1 MQCCWPLLF
10 NAIQLYGWPP
20 LASISALLLL
30 LPFWTSLIFFFFAT
44 TLGVVW
50 WINGDFLLPVWRF
63 FFYFLFSFSS
73 FFFFFSFFLRCSILF
88 FGVLFFPVIFCIDSI
103 LFFPFCGWKL
113 AGILLDHDLDK
124 RRLRGYVVIV
134 KRFTYIASWRW
145 RLIDRPGPLR
155 SSRLSLHSGFFNSVS
170 PLWPIPVSGPNLDF
184 GRPSGLEQISPLRFF
199 WLNDAP
205 LPVMLR
211 CESHYKH

>member
-1 MQCCWPLLF
+1 M
-10 NAIQLYGWPP
+10 
-20 LASISALLLL
+20 
-30 LPFWTSLIFFFFAT
+30 
-44 TLGVVW
+44 
-50 WINGDFLLPVWRF
+50 WRF

-73 FFFFFSFFLRCSILF
+73 FFFSFPSFSVVRFYFSEFLFSLWSFVLIQFF
-88 FGVLFFPVIFCIDSI
+88 
-103 LFFPFCGWKL
+103 FFPFCGWKL

-155 SSRLSLHSGFFNSVS
+155 SSRLSLHSGFFNFVS

>member
-1 MQCCWPLLF
+1 M
-10 NAIQLYGWPP
+10 
-20 LASISALLLL
+20 
-30 LPFWTSLIFFFFAT
+30 
-44 TLGVVW
+44 
-50 WINGDFLLPVWRF
+50 WRF

-73 FFFFFSFFLRCSILF
+73 FFLFLLSPLFDFIFRSSFFPCDLLYWFNSF
-88 FGVLFFPVIFCIDSI
+88 
-103 LFFPFCGWKL
+103 FFPFCGWKL

-155 SSRLSLHSGFFNSVS
+155 SSRLSLHSGFFNFVS

-199 WLNDAP
+199 WFNDAP